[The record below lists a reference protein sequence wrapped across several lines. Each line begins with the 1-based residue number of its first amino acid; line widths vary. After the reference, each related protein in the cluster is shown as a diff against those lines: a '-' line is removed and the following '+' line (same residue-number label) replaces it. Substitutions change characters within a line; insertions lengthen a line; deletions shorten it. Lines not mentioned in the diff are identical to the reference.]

1 MTKYHFSLQLLILF
15 QFSSIIS
22 AIRKDIGF
30 EQIRSCRNT
39 VQGRY
44 LLSDDNGYVC
54 DALSVD
60 PQSRCC
66 PENRLRFSW
75 DATLFHSVATPM
87 NFVFRAASI
96 LQGYFFFNACL
107 FGLVGNGFSC
117 FYLVMSRS
125 VRYSA
130 DTRGTSSQGQDS
142 QAFNCR

>member
-1 MTKYHFSLQLLILF
+1 MTKYHFSIQLLILF
-15 QFSSIIS
+15 QLSSIIS

-30 EQIRSCRNT
+30 QQIRSCRNT

-44 LLSDDNGYVC
+44 LLSDDNGHVC

-66 PENRLRFSW
+66 PENGSRFSW

-96 LQGYFFFNACL
+96 LPGHKRHKFL
-107 FGLVGNGFSC
+107 G
-117 FYLVMSRS
+117 SRYPS
-125 VRYSA
+125 L
-130 DTRGTSSQGQDS
+130 QLQ
-142 QAFNCR
+142 